1 MAEPKQK
8 PNACPKV
15 NSSPQLTCPMKETSK
30 PTFVVSLAC
39 IECIEKALLIVSIEG
54 GN

>member
-1 MAEPKQK
+1 MTEPKQK

-15 NSSPQLTCPMKETSK
+15 NNSPQLTCPMEKTDK

-39 IECIEKALLIVSIEG
+39 IECIEKAPKVETGS
-54 GN
+54 